1 MTNPNVSR
9 ALNVLSNYLEQYGVN
24 IATASNADDVLN
36 AFDAMRANLR
46 EEAYRTLLENK
57 QKLFSDLRSVST
69 SFGLVIQSMAAL
81 GQDTKLMQKLQ
92 GTITKITA
100 DLSFT
105 GEDDQD
111 NDGVRDDAV
120 QRGAD
125 GEPTLDLDTD
135 TAVQHA
141 DELFQGMN
149 NEAPIVP
156 AEKAAEQAMQENAG
170 GFADDI
176 GSDDAETAAP
186 GTGGMADDF
195 EENKSLDQA
204 VDEASQPKP
213 EEAPAET
220 EDQGEGGAEGGP
232 FDSIPDGDAGSPFD
246 GTSNEGAAV
255 DNSGGAAPVADEANA
270 PSDEDLNNLFES
282 EFPSKKAAPAPAPA
296 APAAPAPAPNVA
308 QSSVEVVSYDGV
320 ASIKRNRM
328 LLATAAD
335 GSIAFYTPDREYLDG
350 DTEAVASL
358 LGQIAQNRGADAAT
372 RTFNRL
378 IAEGN
383 IVVSY
388 KV

>member
-149 NEAPIVP
+149 SEAPLVP

-170 GFADDI
+170 GFADDV
-176 GSDDAETAAP
+176 GSDDEGTAAP

-195 EENKSLDQA
+195 EENKGVDQA
-204 VDEASQPKP
+204 VDDASQPQP
-213 EEAPAET
+213 EEAPAESD
-220 EDQGEGGAEGGP
+220 EQGAGDAEGGP
-232 FDSIPDGDAGSPFD
+232 FDSIPEGDAGSPFD
-246 GTSNEGAAV
+246 GTSNDGAAV
-255 DNSGGAAPVADEANA
+255 DSSGGAAQVAEDANA
-270 PSDEDLNNLFES
+270 PSDDELNNLFES
-282 EFPSKKAAPAPAPA
+282 EFPSKKPAPAPAPA
-296 APAAPAPAPNVA
+296 APAPAPAPNVA
-308 QSSVEVVSYDGV
+308 QSSVEIASYDGV
-320 ASIKRNRM
+320 TSIKRNRM

-335 GSIAFYTPDREYLDG
+335 GSLSFYTADRSYLDG
-350 DTEAVASL
+350 DTEAVASM
-358 LGQIAQNRGADAAT
+358 LGQIAQNKGADAAT
-372 RTFNRL
+372 RAFSRL
-378 IAEGN
+378 ASEGN